1 MRTGKQICFYWINND
16 RELVRCEY
24 IKDPFF
30 SSDDDRIIV
39 LPWSIRISSNR
50 TIGDDGAL
58 SKEKWTGKR

>member
-1 MRTGKQICFYWINND
+1 M
-16 RELVRCEY
+16 RCEY